1 MRRDSSTIMTVDK
14 NQTLTLTSR
23 SGQEIAVRIKIN
35 PRAKRLILRLDEQK
49 REAVAIAP
57 HRRLV
62 KDAARFAE
70 ERLEWIESRLDLL
83 PEQIS
88 LGVGDRFCLWG
99 RDCVISLDGEG
110 RRARLIDG
118 DPMVLSLP
126 GEPETIG
133 RRAERFLRKHAKQE
147 LSRAVA
153 QYCETLGVDARRV
166 TVKDTRSRW
175 GSCTSDGRLAFS
187 WRLVM
192 APLEVLEYVAA
203 HECAHLLEMN
213 HSNRFWA
220 HVARCR
226 PSWKRERAWLRRH
239 GASLHAVSV

>member
-1 MRRDSSTIMTVDK
+1 MTVDK

-57 HRRLV
+57 HKRMV

-70 ERLEWIESRLDLL
+70 ERLEWIESRLDML
-83 PEQIS
+83 PRQIS
-88 LGVGDRFCLWG
+88 LQAGDAFSLLG
-99 RDCVISLDGEG
+99 QECVISLEGEG
-110 RRARLIDG
+110 RRARLIAG
-118 DPMVLSLP
+118 EPLILSLP
-126 GEPETIG
+126 GDPATIG
-133 RRAERFLRKHAKQE
+133 RRAERFLRKHAKEQ
-147 LSRAVA
+147 LSRAVD

-192 APLEVLEYVAA
+192 APPDVLEYVAA

-226 PSWKRERAWLRRH
+226 PGWKRERAWLRRH
-239 GASLHAVSV
+239 GASLHAVTV